1 MATTRIQNNQI
12 TDSTITAAK
21 IAAGTLTGGV
31 FSSDLTLNS
40 NVSITGN
47 LSVTGNTTTVNST
60 DTYINDPVVVFN
72 NGYSGS
78 LTGYDIGILV
88 NRNLTSLTSYGGVN
102 TFFGWVEADGAF
114 STFTTTATGA
124 VGTSQQN
131 LNNSG
136 YANIKVGNIVSQSG
150 TVTATNIYASTIGNI
165 GATLVGTLAATN
177 VSGTVATANV
187 ANYVAA
193 TAVSANQSYDVLFAD
208 KTTGNVLVDDST
220 SLTFNPSTGTLTA
233 TTFVGA
239 VTGTTTTANVAIYEQ
254 VTALT
259 TNQTFYPVFSN
270 ISASGNTIAGVNSSL
285 SYNPSTGT
293 LSATTF
299 SGTIAATNV
308 SGTVATANVA
318 NYVATTSV
326 SANQTYDVLFADK
339 ASGNVLVDASTTITY
354 NPSTSTLTTGT
365 FVGGL
370 TGTATT
376 ANVSVYDSVTAY
388 TTNQNF
394 YPTFSNISAT
404 GNTSQ
409 GVSSSLY
416 YNPSTGALTATTFTG
431 NILAPSTVTAIAN
444 ATATTLLIGGAA
456 TTLTIGA
463 AGGTATFAG
472 NVTAGNITTAGS
484 NGNISGVNTVF
495 ATLFSGSGASL
506 TNLQATAV
514 QGTVATA
521 NVANYVAATAV
532 SANQTY
538 DVLFADKTTGNVLVD
553 DSTSLTFN
561 PSTGTLTATT
571 FVGTVSGTVATA
583 NVAYYEQ
590 VTALTTNQTFY
601 PVFSNISATG
611 NTVAGVNSS
620 LSYNPS
626 TGTLAAT
633 TFSGTV
639 SATNVSGTVAYAN
652 VATYKVVTPISNN
665 QTYYLG
671 FANVTSGN
679 STFNATTTV
688 NVNPSTSTISALAFA
703 GGSGSFTTVGASGA
717 VTITNGTSA
726 TSAGTGALIVTGG
739 VGIGG
744 NLWVTGNVY
753 AGNIIGTT
761 QSIITVSDPLLYL
774 YAAGNLSVYDYDIGF
789 YSDYTLGGYRHTGL
803 AKNVSDKT
811 WTFFSNVAS
820 EPQPTTINW
829 NDPGIAF
836 DTVKSGELTLANS
849 TVSSSTSTGALR
861 VAGGA
866 GIVGALYADRKSVV

>member
-1 MATTRIQNNQI
+1 MATTRIKNNQI

-31 FSSDLTLNS
+31 FSNNLTLNS

-88 NRNLTSLTSYGGVN
+88 NRNLASLTSYGGVN

-136 YANIKVGNIVSQSG
+136 YANIKVGNIVAQSG

-233 TTFVGA
+233 TTFVGT
-239 VTGTTTTANVAIYEQ
+239 VSGTIATANVAIYEQ

-285 SYNPSTGT
+285 S
-293 LSATTF
+293 
-299 SGTIAATNV
+299 
-308 SGTVATANVA
+308 
-318 NYVATTSV
+318 
-326 SANQTYDVLFADK
+326 
-339 ASGNVLVDASTTITY
+339 
-354 NPSTSTLTTGT
+354 
-365 FVGGL
+365 
-370 TGTATT
+370 
-376 ANVSVYDSVTAY
+376 
-388 TTNQNF
+388 
-394 YPTFSNISAT
+394 
-404 GNTSQ
+404 
-409 GVSSSLY
+409 

-472 NVTAGNITTAGS
+472 NVIAGNITTAGS

-553 DSTSLTFN
+553 DIHL
-561 PSTGTLTATT
+561 LHLI
-571 FVGTVSGTVATA
+571 
-583 NVAYYEQ
+583 Q
-590 VTALTTNQTFY
+590 AL
-601 PVFSNISATG
+601 V
-611 NTVAGVNSS
+611 
-620 LSYNPS
+620 
-626 TGTLAAT
+626 
-633 TFSGTV
+633 
-639 SATNVSGTVAYAN
+639 
-652 VATYKVVTPISNN
+652 
-665 QTYYLG
+665 
-671 FANVTSGN
+671 
-679 STFNATTTV
+679 
-688 NVNPSTSTISALAFA
+688 
-703 GGSGSFTTVGASGA
+703 
-717 VTITNGTSA
+717 
-726 TSAGTGALIVTGG
+726 
-739 VGIGG
+739 
-744 NLWVTGNVY
+744 
-753 AGNIIGTT
+753 
-761 QSIITVSDPLLYL
+761 
-774 YAAGNLSVYDYDIGF
+774 
-789 YSDYTLGGYRHTGL
+789 H
-803 AKNVSDKT
+803 
-811 WTFFSNVAS
+811 
-820 EPQPTTINW
+820 
-829 NDPGIAF
+829 
-836 DTVKSGELTLANS
+836 
-849 TVSSSTSTGALR
+849 
-861 VAGGA
+861 
-866 GIVGALYADRKSVV
+866 